1 MMETTKSYDYTDI
14 VKGACIAYCFE
25 TDRNEI
31 NKCIHECVEKCRKDP
46 EFFVEVYDV
55 AVKTLDK
62 RLHGGGENENK

>member
-1 MMETTKSYDYTDI
+1 METTKSYDYTDI

-31 NKCIHECVEKCRKDP
+31 NKCIHEGVEKCRKDP

-62 RLHGGGENENK
+62 RLHGGGENEDK

>member
-1 MMETTKSYDYTDI
+1 METTKSYDYTDI

>member
-1 MMETTKSYDYTDI
+1 METTKSYDYTDI

-31 NKCIHECVEKCRKDP
+31 NKCIHECMEKCRKDP
-46 EFFVEVYDV
+46 EFFAEVYDV